1 MTARTERIDEL
12 LRQEI
17 GEIFRRDVDDPRIGF
32 ATITDVETAPDLRHA
47 RMSVSVIGQPEERK
61 ATLVA
66 MGRAMPFV
74 RHELGKRL
82 HLKRIPEFHL
92 ELDDSV
98 ERGTRV
104 LQLLHELEEGRT
116 PEDASPVGESLPT
129 PVRRL
134 HHEGDADEESAS
146 AADATASP
154 RPDKGR
160 RRRTGHASPPHRS
173 QAGKKRR
180 S

>member
-1 MTARTERIDEL
+1 MTQRTDRIDEL

-61 ATLVA
+61 ATLAA

-82 HLKRIPEFHL
+82 RLKRIPEFHL
-92 ELDDSV
+92 ELDDTV

-104 LQLLHELEEGRT
+104 LQLLNELEAGNV
-116 PEDASPVGESLPT
+116 PDDVAPAGESLPT
-129 PVRRL
+129 PVPRL
-134 HHEGDADEESAS
+134 PHEGDATDEP
-146 AADATASP
+146 ATTAQPAPSS
-154 RPDKGR
+154 R
-160 RRRTGHASPPHRS
+160 RRRHRS
-173 QAGKKRR
+173 AAGHGAGSKKRQR
-180 S
+180 

>member
-61 ATLVA
+61 ATLAA

-74 RHELGKRL
+74 RHELG
-82 HLKRIPEFHL
+82 
-92 ELDDSV
+92 S
-98 ERGTRV
+98 G
-104 LQLLHELEEGRT
+104 
-116 PEDASPVGESLPT
+116 
-129 PVRRL
+129 
-134 HHEGDADEESAS
+134 SA
-146 AADATASP
+146 
-154 RPDKGR
+154 
-160 RRRTGHASPPHRS
+160 
-173 QAGKKRR
+173 
-180 S
+180 